1 MLPSHQVDGTPVDEG
16 ENPRRGLPPSRIVC
30 PGLPPDTD
38 KRVLDRVFGKRGVV
52 QNAEREAVRSL
63 AVTVVKGAEG
73 ILITVRARRDS
84 RVEAFTL
91 W

>member
-1 MLPSHQVDGTPVDEG
+1 VRIHLEAF
-16 ENPRRGLPPSRIVC
+16 PRAGSYV

-38 KRVLDRVFGKRGVV
+38 ERVLDRVFGKRGVE

>member
-1 MLPSHQVDGTPVDEG
+1 
-16 ENPRRGLPPSRIVC
+16 
-30 PGLPPDTD
+30 
-38 KRVLDRVFGKRGVV
+38 LDRVFGKRGVV